1 MLLTARLKQV
11 MLGIHHY
18 RNNFEQLTSSSLLT
32 SNVTY
37 IDHVH

>member
-1 MLLTARLKQV
+1 MLLIARLKQV

-18 RNNFEQLTSSSLLT
+18 RNNFEQVVLT